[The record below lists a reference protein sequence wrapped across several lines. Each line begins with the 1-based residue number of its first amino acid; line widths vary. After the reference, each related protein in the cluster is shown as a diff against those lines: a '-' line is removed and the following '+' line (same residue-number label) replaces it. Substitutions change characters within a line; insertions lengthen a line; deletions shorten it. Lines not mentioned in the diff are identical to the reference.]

1 MRRGDLPNHS
11 YDFFS
16 RGMQIKQS
24 LCLVR
29 DGGKLIHIEMNY
41 KERKGD
47 LPAHCYEVKQL
58 LFVWLEIEEG

>member
-1 MRRGDLPNHS
+1 MRRGDLPNHC

-29 DGGKLIHIEMNY
+29 DGGKLIHIEMNF
-41 KERKGD
+41 KERKGRFTC
-47 LPAHCYEVKQL
+47 PL
-58 LFVWLEIEEG
+58 L